1 MSVPG
6 VMAERK
12 PRFVVDDKNSL
23 IIDTES
29 LAFPDQGEV
38 VAAAIDPAWAR
49 IIVDALNRTTQ

>member
-1 MSVPG
+1 
-6 VMAERK
+6 MAERK

-38 VAAAIDPAWAR
+38 IATAIDPAWAR
-49 IIVDALNRTTQ
+49 IIGDALNRTTQ